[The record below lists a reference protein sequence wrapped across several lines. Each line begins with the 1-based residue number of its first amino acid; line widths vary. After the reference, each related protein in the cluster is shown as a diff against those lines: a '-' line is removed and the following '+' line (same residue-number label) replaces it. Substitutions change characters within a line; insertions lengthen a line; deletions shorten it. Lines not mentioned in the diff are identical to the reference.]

1 MPEQDLPPRSQ
12 GPKGTVT
19 SSDNV
24 LQKIWARINPSQW
37 KWKDTIAT
45 GTSVG
50 TFLIALISLTYID
63 RIKSAQDA
71 SNLLT
76 GQVDRFNNSQ
86 STLHRNLSL
95 LAVEHVL
102 RPPTLTFPLSLL
114 QGWMGESA
122 IASRKLLA
130 RTAIKIWTSE
140 RLKNNIVS
148 PLQTSVAAAEG
159 SIEIQRILTDFL
171 RSTPQSTTCLND
183 ISAISLIDLFNETY
197 NKRRSQLV
205 NIAEYIDTNNSLH
218 PNYQRGGWF
227 FADDDKEFE
236 KQTEKLLRISC
247 LNFIDTD
254 NFFKSVKAS
263 AKDYP
268 KIPDIP
274 SEDDRRLIWDAAVS
288 LADLRGLFR
297 DLRYQGGDLPSTPL
311 FYTSQPLDKFRANNE
326 MASAF
331 SSIIYRR
338 SVRNQIRNF
347 VANSDSKIHVFVSY
361 QFDPRKSINC
371 TRIADTKNMQKCTLL
386 DLFSEDM
393 KVGFAKGIGSVYFWD
408 NLIWYSP
415 EQDTKWSEGKNQVIY
430 YHSQDKADAV
440 NLVRTLNE
448 VRLFRGNYEISTS
461 SEYRVKDMTWWPY
474 AKRLPPRQLDVLIVC
489 KRCRQDKG

>member
-1 MPEQDLPPRSQ
+1 M
-12 GPKGTVT
+12 
-19 SSDNV
+19 
-24 LQKIWARINPSQW
+24 
-37 KWKDTIAT
+37 
-45 GTSVG
+45 G

-63 RIKSAQDA
+63 RIKTAQDA

-102 RPPTLTFPLSLL
+102 KPPSFTFPLSLL

-122 IASRKLLA
+122 MASRKLLA

-140 RLKNNIVS
+140 RLKNNIVA

-159 SIEIQRILTDFL
+159 SIEIQRVLTDFL
-171 RSTPQSTTCLND
+171 GSNPQSKTCLED
-183 ISAISLIDLFNETY
+183 ISAISLIDLGNESYQT
-197 NKRRSQLV
+197 RRNQLV
-205 NIAEYIDTNNSLH
+205 HIAEYIDRQNNLR

-227 FADDDKEFE
+227 YADDDKQFE

-247 LNFIDTD
+247 LNFIDTT
-254 NFFKSVKAS
+254 SVAMLNQEGGNGIS
-263 AKDYP
+263 
-268 KIPDIP
+268 KIKEIDAIP
-274 SEDDRRLIWDAAVS
+274 SEEDRRLIWDAAVS

-311 FYTSQPLDKFRANNE
+311 FYISQSVDKLQKSNE

-338 SVRNQIRNF
+338 SVRNQIRSF
-347 VANSDSKIHVFVSY
+347 VPNSDSKIHVFISY
-361 QFDPRKSINC
+361 QFDPVKLVPC
-371 TRIADTKNMQKCTLL
+371 MAAEDKMKKCTLS
-386 DLFSEDM
+386 DSFAQQM
-393 KVGFAKGIGSVYFWD
+393 NTGFKRGIGSVYFWD

-415 EQDTKWSEGKNQVIY
+415 EQDTKWANGKNQVIY
-430 YHSQDKADAV
+430 YHSQDQADAV
-440 NLVRTLNE
+440 NLARTLNE
-448 VRLFRGNYEISTS
+448 VKLFDGGNGGLSTS
-461 SEYRVKDMTWWPY
+461 SDFQVKDMTWWPY
-474 AKRLPPRQLDVLIVC
+474 AKRLPPRQLDVLIAC
-489 KRCRQDKG
+489 QGCRGGKR